1 MIIIIDT
8 GRQKT
13 ELVIGRFEA
22 DILSG
27 FNISMTTVSKLVEDS
42 LSTKTLELHIL
53 DALMY
58 NVCTLNYTAAWT
70 WAWTR
75 ISSLLAQSH

>member
-13 ELVIGRFEA
+13 ELLRLVIGRFEA

-27 FNISMTTVSKLVEDS
+27 FNISMTTVFP
-42 LSTKTLELHIL
+42 
-53 DALMY
+53 
-58 NVCTLNYTAAWT
+58 N
-70 WAWTR
+70 
-75 ISSLLAQSH
+75 